1 MPDDDAK
8 FRIQPDV
15 RVAAEPPYDLRE
27 DILTTA
33 DALLSGELSHT
44 DVANWLLDVADRL
57 RGDETLG
64 RPR

>member
-1 MPDDDAK
+1 MPDDEAK

-15 RVAAEPPYDLRE
+15 RVAVEPPYDLRE
-27 DILTTA
+27 DVLATA
-33 DALLSGELSHT
+33 DALLRDELSHT

-57 RGDETLG
+57 REDETLG